1 MFHGCCGAAA
11 PLASPGGKLS
21 QNRLFGTDFV
31 TDEECGQKCF
41 VFYAATGFFLH
52 FRYRRSSSVFF
63 IALSGGDE
71 KSTFPP
77 GEGFA
82 PCGQAALPEDACQF
96 CKLSFSGVFMRPA
109 RFGRRGHFLP
119 WFARC
124 AIRQAREG
132 PWGHFPGGR
141 AYRFPD
147 PFCRSCGRPGR
158 QDGWPGNRRSP
169 PR

>member
-1 MFHGCCGAAA
+1 MEVTGQFNGCYGAAA
-11 PLASPGGKLS
+11 PKASPGGKLA

-82 PCGQAALPEDACQF
+82 PCGARRLEGKPPYTHIHNSPINSNLECKKPPEAGA
-96 CKLSFSGVFMRPA
+96 SG
-109 RFGRRGHFLP
+109 
-119 WFARC
+119 
-124 AIRQAREG
+124 
-132 PWGHFPGGR
+132 
-141 AYRFPD
+141 
-147 PFCRSCGRPGR
+147 
-158 QDGWPGNRRSP
+158 GNKGAV
-169 PR
+169 